1 MTGLRPVM
9 SDCRRST
16 EEKIPMTALSI
27 PKQSAAG
34 FALAAITVALGVYFG
49 TKLASEATALFWLR
63 VFYAMATVLVVKSVF
78 IWGETRGFPIRRAD
92 GRIHFA
98 HLFRNLVM
106 AAIAIPVVLLLA
118 APLSWLAF
126 QLAR

>member
-1 MTGLRPVM
+1 MT
-9 SDCRRST
+9 T
-16 EEKIPMTALSI
+16 LSI

-34 FALAAITVALGVYFG
+34 FALAAVTVALGIYFG
-49 TKLASEATALFWLR
+49 TKLTSEAAALFWLR
-63 VFYAMATVLVVKSVF
+63 GFYAMAMMVVVKSVF
-78 IWGETRGFPIRRAD
+78 IWGEARGFPLRRAD

-98 HLFRNLVM
+98 HLFRSLVM
-106 AAIAIPVVLLLA
+106 AVIAIPVVLLLA